1 MKKRNVLYGILMV
14 IIMAGCSGSSDPTD
28 DIFIANVSNAW
39 TSNRNSRFLFNA
51 DKNDVS
57 QSNFNGEEDDVDGN
71 VNNMN
76 GAFNNYDI
84 HFTFTDGVENG
95 VTYTGKFV
103 KGSNPLKMIVKGTNN
118 ITLTITKNAQ

>member
-1 MKKRNVLYGILMV
+1 MKKRNVLYGILM
-14 IIMAGCSGSSDPTD
+14 IMVVGCSGASVIPDL
-28 DIFIANVSNAW
+28 FVANVSNAW
-39 TSNRNSRFLFNA
+39 TSDRNSRFLFNA

-57 QSNFNGEEDDVDGN
+57 QSNFNGEEDDKDGN

-84 HFTFTDGVENG
+84 HFTFTNGAENG

-103 KGSNPLKMIVKGTNN
+103 KGSNPLQMIVKGTNN
-118 ITLTITKNAQ
+118 ITLTITKNSQ